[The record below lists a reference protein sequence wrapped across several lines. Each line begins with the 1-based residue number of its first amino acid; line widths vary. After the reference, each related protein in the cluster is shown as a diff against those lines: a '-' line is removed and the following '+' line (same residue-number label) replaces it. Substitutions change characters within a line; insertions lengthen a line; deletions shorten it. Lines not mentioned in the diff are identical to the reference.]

1 MKLVDE
7 PWETDQIYD
16 TCKKKDD
23 HCLLIMFELKT
34 ILGKNAL
41 IGYYCRFK
49 ICLSFLSFWSLNIF
63 DQFAGKNEKLRENVS
78 YFWQLVKDFKHIGN
92 SMIAST
98 ICCK

>member
-16 TCKKKDD
+16 TCKKNY

-34 ILGKNAL
+34 ILEKNSL
-41 IGYYCRFK
+41 IVYYCHFK
-49 ICLSFLSFWSLNIF
+49 ICLSSLSFWSLNIS

-78 YFWQLVKDFKHIGN
+78 YFWQLV
-92 SMIAST
+92 
-98 ICCK
+98 